1 MDERGLANEIADNYI
16 RMSKNLDGIT
26 EMDKI
31 VRAFLSYFTQQGPL
45 YEKIICDPSLRY
57 ISDRINRK
65 IAEANR
71 SHVDI
76 PGAPEIKLYHWKP
89 ARI

>member
-31 VRAFLSYFTQQGPL
+31 VRTFLSYFTQQGPL